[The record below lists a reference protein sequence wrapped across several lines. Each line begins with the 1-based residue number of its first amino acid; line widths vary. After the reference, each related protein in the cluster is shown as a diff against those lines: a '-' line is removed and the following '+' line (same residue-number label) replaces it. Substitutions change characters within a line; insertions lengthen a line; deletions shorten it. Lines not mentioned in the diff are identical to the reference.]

1 MFTKTAIPQF
11 LILPLVHKW
20 NIGGRWLQRFVMDNL
35 TWGSIRAAKDI
46 VDVMDSTAKDI
57 YEARK
62 EALKAGTPLKGSGK
76 DILTI
81 LSRSRPICIDSVA

>member
-1 MFTKTAIPQF
+1 MFSKTAIPQF

-20 NIGGRWLQRFVMDNL
+20 NLGGRWLQRFVMDNL

-46 VDVMDSTAKDI
+46 VEVMDRTAKDI
-57 YEARK
+57 YDARK
-62 EALKAGTPLKGSGK
+62 EALEAGTPLKGSGK

-81 LSRSRPICIDSVA
+81 LSISRSYHIDYPN